1 MIDFIGYLAS
11 ALVLVSFMM
20 KDMRTLRWVNL
31 IGCAIFIFW
40 GILIERYPVIVTNV
54 GIVLVNIY
62 YLFFKKSAK

>member
-11 ALVLVSFMM
+11 ALVLISFMM
-20 KDMRTLRWVNL
+20 KDIKTLRWVNL
-31 IGCAIFIFW
+31 LGCAIFIAW

-62 YLFFKKSAK
+62 YLFFKKSAE